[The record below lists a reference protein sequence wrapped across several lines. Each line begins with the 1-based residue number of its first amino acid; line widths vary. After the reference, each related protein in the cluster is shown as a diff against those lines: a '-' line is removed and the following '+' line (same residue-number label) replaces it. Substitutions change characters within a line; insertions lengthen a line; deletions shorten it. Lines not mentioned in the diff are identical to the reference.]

1 MVRVDGDPT
10 LVEGDSAMK
19 KKVKKITLSKETLL
33 KLNDIQR
40 FLVLGGSGSNC
51 GNITCV
57 QDCGRSGL
65 PTC

>member
-1 MVRVDGDPT
+1 
-10 LVEGDSAMK
+10 MK
-19 KKVKKITLSKETLL
+19 KKIKKITLSKETLL
-33 KLNDIQR
+33 KLNDSQCFGVI
-40 FLVLGGSGSNC
+40 GASGSAC